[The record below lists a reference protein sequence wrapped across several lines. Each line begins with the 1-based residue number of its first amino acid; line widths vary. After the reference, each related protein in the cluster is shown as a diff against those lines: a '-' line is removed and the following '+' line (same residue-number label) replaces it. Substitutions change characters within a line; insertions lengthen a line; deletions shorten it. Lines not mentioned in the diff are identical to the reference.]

1 MKINFISKAF
11 DRFNRYL
18 TPHVSNAAKSGILRN
33 AESVPQKETN
43 LVKATVEELKTKE
56 AKACNSFSAEEA
68 IKYTIAPKEVARPQ
82 KWGKARAI
90 LNKKFNKNIPEY
102 SNAEVIR
109 NLKNISGE
117 GLEVAEKSKN
127 IFLKELG
134 FPENFVEMEFGK
146 NINGDI
152 IAYFDIASGK
162 MVYGNNF
169 LKLSKNEQISYI
181 RHELDHTAYLT
192 DLCKSI
198 GIENF
203 KKIYL
208 KEYPQVSAESF
219 NVNFWEK
226 AIKYAKDLSEKEK
239 NSRLDAFENYVTNS
253 KIKYL
258 ANHMEAR
265 AHKNQGA
272 VLKSLSDKLAFIT
285 KDTVLLSKIS
295 YEKLDGLIGK
305 IQAKYPEVDNEV
317 LENLINNEIN
327 NMKRVSYT
335 SELFESL
342 VQKLEKMYPDV
353 I

>member
-18 TPHVSNAAKSGILRN
+18 TPHVSNAAKSSMLHN
-33 AESVPQKETN
+33 AELVSQKETN
-43 LVKATVEELKTKE
+43 LVKATVEELNTKE

-82 KWGKARAI
+82 KCGKAKAI
-90 LNKKFNKNIPEY
+90 LNKKFNENIPEY

-109 NLKNISGE
+109 ILKNISGE

-192 DLCKSI
+192 HKKSAVFSIYI
-198 GIENF
+198 GTEPGNIETSINGF
-203 KKIYL
+203 KEEI
-208 KEYPQVSAESF
+208 E
-219 NVNFWEK
+219 
-226 AIKYAKDLSEKEK
+226 
-239 NSRLDAFENYVTNS
+239 
-253 KIKYL
+253 KIKNIPVGEEEL
-258 ANHMEAR
+258 HNA
-265 AHKNQGA
+265 KNN
-272 VLKSLSDKLAFIT
+272 
-285 KDTVLLSKIS
+285 
-295 YEKLDGLIGK
+295 LIGK
-305 IQAKYPEVDNEV
+305 QQFISETNAQQANMMAYYSIMGKPFEYQKEVIAQLKAV
-317 LENLINNEIN
+317 
-327 NMKRVSYT
+327 T
-335 SELFESL
+335 SEQLQECANKYFTDDYVLSII
-342 VQKLEKMYPDV
+342 KP
-353 I
+353 